1 MEVDAHLYKAHP
13 LLEIRLDD
21 FSKMAEKTQICFP
34 IVERKIKLQNV
45 KKYQIA
51 SIYEVDAH
59 LYKAHPLLEIWLSD
73 FLKNCQ
79 NPRKTVKTPIYF
91 PKIVK
96 KIKSQNNNNI
106 NDIR

>member
-51 SIYEVDAH
+51 SVYEVDAH
-59 LYKAHPLLEIWLSD
+59 LYKAHPLLEIRLSD

-79 NPRKTVKTPIYF
+79 NPRKTVKTPICF
-91 PKIVK
+91 QKSVK
-96 KIKSQNNNNI
+96 NQITK
-106 NDIR
+106 